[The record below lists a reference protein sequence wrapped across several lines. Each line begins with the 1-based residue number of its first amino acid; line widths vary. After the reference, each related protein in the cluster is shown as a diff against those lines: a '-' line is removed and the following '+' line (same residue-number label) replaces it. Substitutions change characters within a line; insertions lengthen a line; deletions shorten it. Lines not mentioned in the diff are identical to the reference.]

1 MTITVLLIS
10 KVNFDYL
17 VLLLRSDFLFL
28 FDDPK
33 DMQELFLRRIANVQE
48 KNDFG
53 LSSSI
58 QSLFFWPCLRIVA
71 FAIGRKFVRKI
82 PDLAATPPFVQER
95 IAANRPTQ

>member
-1 MTITVLLIS
+1 MTITVLLIA

-58 QSLFFWPCLRIVA
+58 QSLFF
-71 FAIGRKFVRKI
+71 
-82 PDLAATPPFVQER
+82 
-95 IAANRPTQ
+95 